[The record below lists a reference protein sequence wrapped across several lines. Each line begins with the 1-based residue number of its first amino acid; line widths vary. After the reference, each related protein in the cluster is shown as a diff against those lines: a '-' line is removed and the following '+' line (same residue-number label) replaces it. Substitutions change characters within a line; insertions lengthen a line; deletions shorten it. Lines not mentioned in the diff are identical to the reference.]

1 MLPKF
6 KERYP
11 DYKKSSSNMSDQ
23 YNKILIESMGG
34 PGENDYDKEEK
45 IIKMVS
51 KEIIVEKHSVIV

>member
-1 MLPKF
+1 
-6 KERYP
+6 
-11 DYKKSSSNMSDQ
+11 MSDQ